1 MADNFCECNS
11 ITGIKYQGRIQDSF
25 TFIMDG
31 LITIELLNSFQE
43 ESLVFFRGWA
53 VFLLIYCDRS
63 EM

>member
-1 MADNFCECNS
+1 MADNFCVCNS

-43 ESLVFFRGWA
+43 ESLVFF
-53 VFLLIYCDRS
+53 
-63 EM
+63 